1 MAARASI
8 KQAPPPVQA
17 AWEPTLPVYG
27 PAVQTPH
34 TGLPPVQAA
43 YEPTLPVYGPWPSE
57 QAAWD
62 PNPIVLRPASPEE
75 AAWDPN
81 PIMLKAAVQAPHP
94 ANAKAAGPSPA
105 AQTPQAAASQARP
118 GAVTLTS
125 HGVASQLPAPKADPS
140 PSTAKQNSAS
150 MGNADQNSSG
160 KGSRVAVEVA
170 NGRKRPL
177 RDEALQA
184 GQASRLSPAKAPQQT
199 PASPSK
205 RARTA
210 SNETPREFAQASF
223 LQQVSAL
230 LA

>member
-1 MAARASI
+1 MAACASI

-43 YEPTLPVYGPWPSE
+43 YEPTLPVYGPWPPE

-62 PNPIVLRPASPEE
+62 PNPIMLRP
-75 AAWDPN
+75 
-81 PIMLKAAVQAPHP
+81 AVQAPNP
-94 ANAKAAGPSPA
+94 AKAKAATPSPA
-105 AQTPQAAASQARP
+105 AQPPRAAASQAQH
-118 GAVTLTS
+118 GGVILTNY
-125 HGVASQLPAPKADPS
+125 GVASQQSAPRADP
-140 PSTAKQNSAS
+140 PSSAAKQNSAS

-160 KGSRVAVEVA
+160 KGSRVAVEVS

-184 GQASRLSPAKAPQQT
+184 GQASRSSPAKAPQQT
-199 PASPSK
+199 PATPSK

-210 SNETPREFAQASF
+210 PEESPGEFAQASF
-223 LQQVSAL
+223 LQQVSVL
-230 LA
+230 LALEHA